1 MAKQSKITVKH
12 YLEKKAK
19 PRHYSE
25 FNKIVETYPLYY
37 RITYK
42 RKTTNLKSFTG
53 SYMAEKRLEE
63 ILENKSDYNF
73 YLSNEKKF
81 IELALEDIIH
91 KNPDIEIFDDAL
103 IDNLKHYFLNLK
115 DSLFYLG
122 WLNYKYNI
130 DNDTQNNSKLFE
142 EKYSKFKNENEY
154 YKNQFYG
161 VFNKQNSL
169 ILNLFIVKKVTGY
182 DLEPFIHTETLK
194 FWYVINLILIVYSDW
209 ENSKFIN
216 LFVSYDLDKLV
227 LTNQKQKYPVSN
239 TEIDLITKILIN
251 NHLERFVNEKN

>member
-53 SYMAEKRLEE
+53 RYMAEKRLEE
-63 ILENKSDYNF
+63 IFENKIDYNF
-73 YLSNEKKF
+73 YLYNEKKF
-81 IELALEDIIH
+81 IELALEDIIL
-91 KNPDIEIFDDAL
+91 KNPDIEIFDNAL

-130 DNDTQNNSKLFE
+130 DNETPNNNKLFE

-182 DLEPFIHTETLK
+182 DLEPYINTETLK

-209 ENSKFIN
+209 ENSNFIN
-216 LFVSYDLDKLV
+216 LFVNYDLDKLV
-227 LTNQKQKYPVSN
+227 LINQKQKYPVSN
-239 TEIDLITKILIN
+239 IEIDLISKTLIN
-251 NHLERFVNEKN
+251 KHLERFVNKKN